1 MSLGVGQSA
10 AQPSVA
16 RMRHKRRAAER
27 ERFMQDWNFS
37 GKGDSMLGQW
47 ISNLLARSEQFSQ
60 LRLAEMCGSVS
71 DCADAMV
78 GAGGGS

>member
-1 MSLGVGQSA
+1 
-10 AQPSVA
+10 
-16 RMRHKRRAAER
+16 
-27 ERFMQDWNFS
+27 
-37 GKGDSMLGQW
+37 MLGQW

-60 LRLAEMCGSVS
+60 LRLAEMCASVS